1 MLFPGLASAPNFP
14 NLLILMG
21 PKRTIATSV
30 LVFAVV
36 AGGYAQGPAALEKLH
51 MRYSEDQLNELR
63 ENTQYKYVGLL
74 LFYDSSFQVLEN
86 GTYRAATENEVALTD
101 LHLYDGMRRPNEN
114 ILVDDAQLGKAIL
127 LLGREQFRSVVLD
140 RLDDADRTAFM
151 AYEAAARN
159 DPEQKLP

>member
-1 MLFPGLASAPNFP
+1 
-14 NLLILMG
+14 
-21 PKRTIATSV
+21 
-30 LVFAVV
+30 
-36 AGGYAQGPAALEKLH
+36 